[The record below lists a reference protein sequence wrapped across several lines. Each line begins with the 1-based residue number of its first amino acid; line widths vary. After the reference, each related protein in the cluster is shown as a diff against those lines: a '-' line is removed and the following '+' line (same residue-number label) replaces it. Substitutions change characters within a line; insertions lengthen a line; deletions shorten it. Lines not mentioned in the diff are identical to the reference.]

1 MLTDIDAPQA
11 VTQPGHF
18 IRDYIR
24 GDADQAI
31 RRASVVT
38 DLQFSIAR
46 NNHNPMELPATIAK
60 WDGEKL
66 TVWDKVQSISSARQS
81 YAEAMGVPQGNVRVI
96 SPFVGGAFGSAG
108 ETWPHQLLAAFAAR
122 LMQRPVKLVL
132 TRKQM
137 YSAIG
142 YRPTSRQRLAI
153 GVDHSGHL
161 VAMIHEGRTET
172 AKYGTYEEWLTGN
185 PRFLYRVP

>member
-1 MLTDIDAPQA
+1 M
-11 VTQPGHF
+11 
-18 IRDYIR
+18 
-24 GDADQAI
+24 
-31 RRASVVT
+31 
-38 DLQFSIAR
+38 
-46 NNHNPMELPATIAK
+46 
-60 WDGEKL
+60 
-66 TVWDKVQSISSARQS
+66 
-81 YAEAMGVPQGNVRVI
+81 I

-122 LMQRPVKLVL
+122 RMQRPVKLVL

-142 YRPTSRQRLAI
+142 YRPTSRQRMVI
-153 GVDHSGHL
+153 GADQSGHI